1 MSVAFTKEEDN
12 EAAAAYLPGRPISPH
27 PNLVTA
33 SGLEKLDA
41 ALTSA
46 KDAVALAQT
55 NADLKNDRSAM
66 ARAARDLR
74 YFSSRRAS
82 AQLFEPTGEPDL
94 VLFGRQVTFRRDD
107 GRTQSFRI
115 VGEDEADAAQGM
127 ISHISPIAK
136 ALLGKRVG
144 DITTLNDSELEVISV
159 EWDERD
165 KFSRV
170 PPDSL
175 GWYGRSRRLKTIMI
189 FRCAQTVAAI
199 VLSDV
204 SSHDV
209 D

>member
-1 MSVAFTKEEDN
+1 MREPSTHRLTSYFNCLVWQCGRTYLSCVDHVSLSIRNGPMSVAFTKEEDN

-144 DITTLNDSELEVISV
+144 DITTLNDSELEIISV
-159 EWDERD
+159 E
-165 KFSRV
+165 
-170 PPDSL
+170 
-175 GWYGRSRRLKTIMI
+175 
-189 FRCAQTVAAI
+189 
-199 VLSDV
+199 
-204 SSHDV
+204 
-209 D
+209 

>member
-12 EAAAAYLPGRPISPH
+12 EAAAAHLPERPISPH

-33 SGLEKLDA
+33 SGLAKLDA
-41 ALTSA
+41 ALASA

-82 AQLFEPTGEPDL
+82 AQLFEPASEPDL
-94 VLFGRQVTFRRDD
+94 VTFGRQVTFRRED

-144 DITTLNDSELEVISV
+144 DAASINNSELEVISV
-159 EWDERD
+159 E
-165 KFSRV
+165 
-170 PPDSL
+170 
-175 GWYGRSRRLKTIMI
+175 
-189 FRCAQTVAAI
+189 
-199 VLSDV
+199 
-204 SSHDV
+204 
-209 D
+209 